1 MSSKHLPILESS
13 ALAAAVVLTA
23 SLAAL
28 PTAGS
33 TSGPNQEMRDGLSLL
48 RGAIFRLEL
57 EIGAEEIKFIADSET
72 LISQLTP
79 RHLSTIPQN
88 PVNQLATISVMP
100 KHSGR
105 PIFNEDTGWVY
116 VPNSGEVRANLTG
129 LDTQG
134 TPYAEY

>member
-1 MSSKHLPILESS
+1 MSSKHLPILESC

-28 PTAGS
+28 PTTGS
-33 TSGPNQEMRDGLSLL
+33 ASVPNQEMRDGLSLL
-48 RGAIFRLEL
+48 RGAISRLEL
-57 EIGAEEIKFIADSET
+57 EIGAEKVELITDSAT

-79 RHLSTIPQN
+79 RHLAAIPKN
-88 PVNQLATISVMP
+88 PVNQLATINVMP
-100 KHSGR
+100 TNSGR
-105 PIFNEDTGWVY
+105 PVFDEDTGWVY
-116 VPNSGEVRANLTG
+116 VPTSGEVRANLTG

>member
-28 PTAGS
+28 PTTGS
-33 TSGPNQEMRDGLSLL
+33 ASGPHQEIRDGLSLL

-57 EIGAEEIKFIADSET
+57 EIGAENIELITDSDT
-72 LISQLTP
+72 LISQLIP
-79 RHLSTIPQN
+79 RHLSAIPRN
-88 PVNQLATISVMP
+88 PVNQLATINVMS
-100 KHSGR
+100 KNSGR
-105 PIFNEDTGWVY
+105 PVFNGNTGWVY
-116 VPNSGEVRANLTG
+116 VPNSGEVRANLTE